1 MTSELVRGGN
11 VPLTQDDGGTPSSAR
26 LVFSWRSTG
35 GAPPMSL
42 LAVACD
48 EQGRAVSPAHQV
60 TYTGPSS
67 SGDQSRFAFD
77 VDLAAVPP
85 PVPNLA
91 FALLTDDGSA
101 AQLQDLAA
109 TLGVAGREVARYSLR
124 DVPASS
130 ALVVLEVY
138 RRGAQ
143 WKVRAIGQSL
153 SNGRTGLL
161 RAFALAG

>member
-11 VPLTQDDGGTPSSAR
+11 VPLTLEAGGAPSSAR
-26 LVFSWRSTG
+26 LAFSWRSTG
-35 GAPPMSL
+35 GVPPMSL

-60 TYTGPSS
+60 TYTGPTS
-67 SGDQSRFAFD
+67 SGDRSRFAFD
-77 VDLAAVPP
+77 VDLTTIPRT
-85 PVPNLA
+85 VPNLA
-91 FALLTDDGSA
+91 FALLTDDGNA
-101 AQLQDLAA
+101 AQLLELVA
-109 TLGVAGREVARYSLR
+109 TVSHGDREVARYSVL

-130 ALVVLEVY
+130 ALVVLEMY

-153 SNGRTGLL
+153 ANGRTGLL
-161 RAFALAG
+161 QAFALAG